1 MIDVTEL
8 AGIVFSGLSA
18 LVIEDVEDAGD
29 VVVVRAGTRG
39 EPVACPGCG
48 SETARVHGYHER
60 TPADVPVGGRRV
72 LVKVRVRRM
81 RCPVLGCA
89 VQTFREQVP
98 GVLERYQRRTGR
110 LNGQVSAVARELAG
124 RAGAR
129 LLAVLGIDLSR
140 HSALRALLR
149 IALPDLEVPRVLGID
164 DFALR
169 RGLVYATILIDA
181 ETGRRVDVL
190 EGRTADVVEEWLRA
204 HPGVEIVTRDGS
216 GAYGEAVRSALPEAV
231 QVSDRWHLWHG
242 LAEAAWKDVAA
253 HSACWAEA
261 EGIPLQEGRRA
272 GTTTERWQQV
282 HDLRAQGVG
291 LADCARRLGLAMN
304 TVKRYD
310 KADKP
315 GKLRRAARYRPTM
328 VDPYRGYL
336 RKRRSEKPGVP
347 VRQLLREIRG
357 LGYPG
362 SSNLLVRYLNQG
374 RADAPR
380 PHLSP
385 RKAVQ
390 LLLSKPDNLNDSQR
404 ETAARLSSS
413 CPEMKALASLTGS
426 FAALLVPDPANE
438 EGLVHWIAGARAADL
453 PNLHSFTRGL
463 DLDIKA
469 ATAALTL
476 PHHNGRTEGVNCK
489 TKMLKRQMSGRAGF
503 GLLRHRILLG
513 LGHGSSPPELRQS
526 LSNYSPGRDKTL
538 RDVKGLRPPRKGSR
552 QLAPRRGSEIAP
564 RGGEHGGAA
573 EGRAALPPPLADLG
587 ETGAR
592 AVLARH
598 PAPVR

>member
-8 AGIVFSGLSA
+8 VGIVFSGLSA

-29 VVVVRAGTRG
+29 VIVVRAVTPS

-60 TPADVPVGGRRV
+60 TPADVPVDGRRV
-72 LVKVRVRRM
+72 LVKVRARRM

-98 GVLERYQRRTGR
+98 GVLERYQRRTER
-110 LNGQVSAVARELAG
+110 LNSQVSGVVRELAG

-129 LLAVLGIDLSR
+129 LLAVLGIGLSR
-140 HSALRALLR
+140 QSALRALLR

-272 GTTTERWQQV
+272 ETTLERWQQV

-315 GKLRRAARYRPTM
+315 EKLRRAAQYRPTM
-328 VDPYRGYL
+328 ADPYRDYL
-336 RKRRSEKPGVP
+336 RKRRSEEPGVP
-347 VRQLLREIRG
+347 VQQLLREIRG

-380 PHLSP
+380 SHLSP

-413 CPEMKALASLTGS
+413 CPEMKALASLIGS

-438 EGLVHWIAGARAADL
+438 ERLLQWIAGARSADL
-453 PNLHSFTRGL
+453 PNLRSFTRGL

-489 TKMLKRQMSGRAGF
+489 TKMLKRQMFGRAGF
-503 GLLRHRILLG
+503 ELLRHRILLG
-513 LGHGSSPPELRQS
+513 LGHGSSPPKLRQS
-526 LSNYSPGRDKTL
+526 RKFDKLSRSGR
-538 RDVKGLRPPRKGSR
+538 PCS
-552 QLAPRRGSEIAP
+552 A
-564 RGGEHGGAA
+564 
-573 EGRAALPPPLADLG
+573 
-587 ETGAR
+587 
-592 AVLARH
+592 
-598 PAPVR
+598 